1 MKKVYDTISQEG
13 DYYGN
18 FAVLPQGDLLNTTNM
33 AFGRRVLLGMLSIEA
48 DVEGYSIY
56 GFYINPKLSLTFIAP
71 FSQCVNDVRINILK
85 TNDGTS
91 LKYYLNE

>member
-1 MKKVYDTISQEG
+1 
-13 DYYGN
+13 
-18 FAVLPQGDLLNTTNM
+18 
-33 AFGRRVLLGMLSIEA
+33 MLSIEA

>member
-1 MKKVYDTISQEG
+1 MKKVYDTISQKG
-13 DYYGN
+13 DYYVN

-33 AFGRRVLLGMLSIEA
+33 AFGLRVLLGMLSIET
-48 DVEGYSIY
+48 DVESYSIY
-56 GFYINPKLSLTFIAP
+56 GFYINPKLSLMFIAP
-71 FSQCVNDVRINILK
+71 FSQCINDVRINILK